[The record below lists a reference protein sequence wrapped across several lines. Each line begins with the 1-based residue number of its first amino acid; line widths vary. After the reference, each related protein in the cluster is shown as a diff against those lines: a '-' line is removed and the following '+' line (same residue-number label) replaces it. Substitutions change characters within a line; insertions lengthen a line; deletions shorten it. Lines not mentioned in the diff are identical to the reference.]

1 MIEIPAVVLRKGM
14 AQRAYDCQRTSS
26 AIVRTGGVVPGDGG
40 SPGRLDEASD

>member
-26 AIVRTGGVVPGDGG
+26 AIVRTGGVVPGDG